1 MSLLVREVLWKTMNL
16 NDFLQ
21 KKKRPYTSV
30 PSERARKTAKL
41 VAKGKSVSR
50 AMVESGYSPASA
62 KNPQLLTT
70 SQQWKK
76 ILEEELSDKL
86 LGNVHKDLIN
96 AHTLAHMIFPL
107 GPKGEDDLNLSGAQP
122 NNDVTHE
129 EDKELKA
136 ERTTLTD
143 QEIKEMLL
151 EVGCK
156 VKRIVH
162 GEQARHVYFWSPDNA
177 ARQSALN
184 LAYKLK
190 GHFAPEK
197 HLVAVAEVDPEKRN
211 KIRQILGI
219 SDE

>member
-1 MSLLVREVLWKTMNL
+1 MNL

-30 PSERARKTAKL
+30 PSERARNTAKL
-41 VAKGKSVSR
+41 VAKGKSVSK
-50 AMVESGYSPASA
+50 AMVEAGYSPASA

-96 AHTLAHMIFPL
+96 AHILGHMVFPL
-107 GPKGEDDLNLSGAQP
+107 GPKGEDDVNLSGAQP
-122 NNDVTHE
+122 DTDPKDETIIEKLTKV
-129 EDKELKA
+129 

-162 GEQARHVYFWSPDNA
+162 GEQCRHVYFWSPDNA

-197 HLVAVAEVDPEKRN
+197 HLVAVREIDPAKRR
-211 KIRQILGI
+211 KIRQLLGI
-219 SDE
+219 EDEQ